1 MRMKKAATP
10 ELHPASFR
18 DPSGFLFSRNGRLFR
33 QINKRYSADYDHLLD
48 SGLYDD
54 LVNNDLL
61 VAHTEREES
70 PADPRIAYKVIEP
83 ELIPFISYPYEW
95 CFSQLQDA
103 ALATLAVQRK
113 AIDHGMS
120 LKDASAYNVQFHL
133 GRPIL
138 IDTLSFE
145 NLREGEPWIAY
156 RQFCQH
162 FLAPLALMSYVNIE
176 LGKLLRTHIDG
187 VPLDL
192 ASQLLP
198 PRTRLKLSL
207 LVHIHWHASAQR
219 RFAGT
224 STRQPRQGRKMNL
237 NALRGLVDN
246 LESAIQKLR
255 WEPEHSAWADYEQT
269 HAYSESA
276 WKDKRRLVEAF
287 LEELRPD
294 SVWDLGANVG
304 SFSRLASARS
314 IPTVAFDYDAGAVEL
329 NYRRVREEKETYLLP
344 LVMDLTNPSP
354 SLGWEHRERA
364 SLAERGPATAIFAL
378 ALEHHLAISNNVPLK
393 RLARFLARL
402 GDWLLIEF
410 IPKED
415 PQVQRLL
422 VSREDIFEEYHRE
435 GFEAAFGSHFE
446 IVRSDPAGDS
456 SRLLYRMKTLT

>member
-1 MRMKKAATP
+1 MKKTATP
-10 ELHPASFR
+10 ETHPASFR
-18 DPSGFLFSRNGRLFR
+18 DPSGFLFIRDSRLFR
-33 QINKRYSADYDHLLD
+33 QVNQRYAKDYEHLLE

-54 LVNNDLL
+54 LIEDGLL
-61 VAHTEREES
+61 VSHVESEES
-70 PADPRIAYKVIEP
+70 AAVPEIAFKVIEP
-83 ELIPFISYPYEW
+83 EPIPFISYPYEW
-95 CFSQLQDA
+95 CFSQLKDA
-103 ALATLAVQRK
+103 ALVTLAVQRK
-113 AIDHGMS
+113 AIEHGMS
-120 LKDASAYNVQFHL
+120 LKDASAYNVQFHS

-145 NLREGEPWIAY
+145 VLREGEPWVAY

-162 FLAPLALMSYVNIE
+162 FLGPLALMSYVNIE

-198 PRTRLKLSL
+198 RRTQLKLSL

-219 RFAGT
+219 RFAGK
-224 STRQPRQGRKMNL
+224 STRQPRQGRRMDL

-246 LESAIQKLR
+246 LESAIRKLK
-255 WEPEHSAWADYEQT
+255 WEPGQSAWADYEQT
-269 HAYSESA
+269 HAYSDSA
-276 WKDKRRLVEAF
+276 WSDKRRLTEEF
-287 LEELRPD
+287 LDQVRPD

-304 SFSRLASARS
+304 SFSRLASERG
-314 IPTVAFDYDAGAVEL
+314 IRTVAFDFDPGAVEL
-329 NYRRVREEKETYLLP
+329 NYRKVRDEGETHLLP

-354 SLGWEHRERA
+354 ALGWEHRERA
-364 SLAERGPATAIFAL
+364 SLEQRGPASAVFAL
-378 ALEHHLAISNNVPLK
+378 ALVHHLAITNNVPLD

-422 VSREDIFEEYHRE
+422 ISREDIFPEYRSD

-446 IVRSDPAGDS
+446 IVRSDPVGDS
-456 SRLLYRMKTLT
+456 GRLLYRMKALA

>member
-70 PADPRIAYKVIEP
+70 SADPRIAYKVIEP

-176 LGKLLRTHIDG
+176 IGKLFRTHIDG

-246 LESAIQKLR
+246 LESAIQRLR

-304 SFSRLASARS
+304 SFSRLASERS

-378 ALEHHLAISNNVPLK
+378 ALEHHLAISNNVPLE

>member
-1 MRMKKAATP
+1 MKKAATP

-304 SFSRLASARS
+304 SFSRLASERS

>member
-1 MRMKKAATP
+1 MRMKKTATP
-10 ELHPASFR
+10 EPHPASFR

-246 LESAIQKLR
+246 LESAIQRLR

-304 SFSRLASARS
+304 SFSRLASERS
-314 IPTVAFDYDAGAVEL
+314 IPTVAFDYDVGAVEL

-364 SLAERGPATAIFAL
+364 SLAERGRATAIFAL
-378 ALEHHLAISNNVPLK
+378 ALEHHLAISNNVPLE

>member
-1 MRMKKAATP
+1 MKKKTAPP
-10 ELHPASFR
+10 EPHPASFR

-54 LVNNDLL
+54 LASSDLL
-61 VAHTEREES
+61 VAHDERDES

-95 CFSQLQDA
+95 CFSQLKDA
-103 ALATLAVQRK
+103 ALVTLQAQRK

-145 NLREGEPWIAY
+145 RLREGEPWVAY

-162 FLAPLALMSYVNIE
+162 FLAPLALMSYVNVD
-176 LGKLLRTHIDG
+176 LAKFLRTHIDG

-198 PRTRLKLSL
+198 RRTCFKLSL

-224 STRQPRQGRKMNL
+224 ATSQPRQGRRMNL

-246 LESAIQKLR
+246 LESAVNRLK
-255 WEPEHSAWADYEQT
+255 WEPEHSEWADYEVT

-276 WKDKRRLVEAF
+276 WMDKRRLVEAF
-287 LEELRPD
+287 LKELRPD

-304 SFSRLASARS
+304 SFSRLASERS

-329 NYRRVREEKETYLLP
+329 NYRRVRKDKATHLLP

-354 SLGWEHRERA
+354 ALGWEHRERA
-364 SLAERGPATAIFAL
+364 SLAQRGPASAVFAL
-378 ALEHHLAISNNVPLK
+378 ALEHHLAISNNVPLG
-393 RLARFLARL
+393 RLAGFLAGL
-402 GDWLLIEF
+402 GDLLLIEF

-415 PQVQRLL
+415 SQVKRLL
-422 VSREDIFEEYHRE
+422 VSREDIFDDYHRE
-435 GFEAAFGSHFE
+435 GFEAAFAPHFE
-446 IVRSDPAGDS
+446 IVRSDPVGES
-456 SRLLYRMKTLT
+456 GRLLYRMKTHA

>member
-1 MRMKKAATP
+1 MKKTTTP
-10 ELHPASFR
+10 EPHPASFR
-18 DPSGFLFSRNGRLFR
+18 DPAGFLFTRDGRLFR
-33 QINKRYSADYDHLLD
+33 QVNQRYAKDYEHLLE

-54 LVNNDLL
+54 LVGDGLL
-61 VAHTEREES
+61 VAHAESEEFAAA
-70 PADPRIAYKVIEP
+70 PEIAFKVIEP
-83 ELIPFISYPYEW
+83 ETIPFVSYPYEW
-95 CFSQLQDA
+95 CFSQLKAA
-103 ALATLAVQRK
+103 ALVTLATQRK

-138 IDTLSFE
+138 VDTLSFE
-145 NLREGEPWIAY
+145 RLREGEPWIAY

-162 FLAPLALMSYVNIE
+162 FLAPLALMSNVNIE
-176 LGKLLRTHIDG
+176 LGKLMRTHIDG
-187 VPLDL
+187 VPLEL

-198 PRTRLKLSL
+198 SRTRLKLSL

-219 RFAGT
+219 RFAGM
-224 STRQPRQGRKMNL
+224 SISQPRQSRQMNL

-246 LESAIQKLR
+246 LESAIRKLK
-255 WEPEHSAWADYEQT
+255 WEPRQSAWADYEQT

-276 WKDKRRLVEAF
+276 WSDKRRLAEEF
-287 LEELRPD
+287 LDEVRPN

-304 SFSRLASARS
+304 TFSRLASERGV
-314 IPTVAFDYDAGAVEL
+314 PTVAFDYDPGAVEL
-329 NYRRVREEKETYLLP
+329 NYRKVRDEGETHLLP

-354 SLGWEHRERA
+354 GLGWEHRERA
-364 SLAERGPATAIFAL
+364 SLEQRGPASAIFAL
-378 ALEHHLAISNNVPLK
+378 ALEHHLAISNNVPLE

-410 IPKED
+410 IPKGD

-422 VSREDIFEEYHRE
+422 VSREDIFTEYHRE

-446 IVRSDPAGDS
+446 IVRSDPVGDS
-456 SRLLYRMKTLT
+456 GRLLYRMKRLV